1 MEPIPLILDVDTGVD
16 DALAVLYALASPE
29 VTLIAA
35 TTVMGN
41 VDVDHT
47 TENTLAVLEL
57 CGYATWRSRKVPD
70 GRSSATAW
78 RSRTCTGRA
87 VSARRAAARVSRPPT
102 ATARLLVETARERP
116 GEVMLVATG
125 PLTNVALALRSRR
138 PRPAQGLAIMGG
150 AFDHQGNVTPAAEA
164 NIWSIPRPHRP
175 CSAGRW
181 RAGSEAPRGV
191 GLDVTER
198 VKLDRDGVNEMCAAA
213 PDSTLAAF
221 LQGSVP
227 FYIEFYE
234 RYGSSDGA
242 SMHDP
247 LALAIAIDPSL
258 ATLQTTRV
266 EVETDGTWTR
276 GATVT
281 DLRGIRAARG
291 DGWMPEDNA
300 RVAIDVT
307 RPRSWRASSPP
318 RRSSS
323 TKGRMRVEGRRS
335 SQSSARLNVISSPQ
349 VPSCQGWD
357 RRSRV
362 DVCSAPRRKGGNQ
375 AVATRGRS
383 RGVRRRAPGR
393 PPDAGAVGDD
403 QLVAALE
410 ALRANDVHTDHVVV
424 NPEAPTGVALIAV
437 GMDGENQ
444 ISVAPGANASLE
456 PSDVVAALET
466 LRPHLLL
473 VSLEVSER
481 TARAALEWAR
491 DHDVTTILNPAPPQ
505 RWTNGV
511 LGLATYVT
519 Q

>member
-16 DALAVLYALASPE
+16 DALAILYALASPE

-57 CGYATWRSRKVPD
+57 CGYADVEVARGAGRPLVRDHMAFPIVHGARGLGEAELPPASRAPSDRD
-70 GRSSATAW
+70 G
-78 RSRTCTGRA
+78 
-87 VSARRAAARVSRPPT
+87 
-102 ATARLLVETARERP
+102 ARLLVETARERP
-116 GEVMLVATG
+116 GEVLLVATG
-125 PLTNVALALRSRR
+125 PLTNVALALSEE
-138 PRPAQGLAIMGG
+138 PALPDLLKGFAIMGG

-164 NIWSIPRPHRP
+164 NIWVDPEAAQAVFRGF
-175 CSAGRW
+175 AG
-181 RAGSEAPRGV
+181 APEAKLPVGV

-281 DLRGIRAARG
+281 DLRGIRRSPWPT
-291 DGWMPEDNA
+291 GWMPEDNA
-300 RVAIDVT
+300 RVAIDVDAPAFMT
-307 RPRSWRASSPP
+307 RFV
-318 RRSSS
+318 
-323 TKGRMRVEGRRS
+323 GR
-335 SQSSARLNVISSPQ
+335 L
-349 VPSCQGWD
+349 
-357 RRSRV
+357 
-362 DVCSAPRRKGGNQ
+362 
-375 AVATRGRS
+375 
-383 RGVRRRAPGR
+383 
-393 PPDAGAVGDD
+393 
-403 QLVAALE
+403 AALVE
-410 ALRANDVHTDHVVV
+410 ACA
-424 NPEAPTGVALIAV
+424 
-437 GMDGENQ
+437 
-444 ISVAPGANASLE
+444 
-456 PSDVVAALET
+456 
-466 LRPHLLL
+466 
-473 VSLEVSER
+473 
-481 TARAALEWAR
+481 
-491 DHDVTTILNPAPPQ
+491 
-505 RWTNGV
+505 
-511 LGLATYVT
+511 
-519 Q
+519 